1 MLCIGIFLK
10 TEDCEVGSSHISVNR
25 GIIPVKS
32 VNYSNLIVRFGS
44 TDTCFLASLKNGL
57 VSKVHQILHNIAFCS
72 ARYLTPVQGYYT
84 IHSDVT
90 PLRNYALQ
98 NV

>member
-1 MLCIGIFLK
+1 MGIFLK
-10 TEDCEVGSSHISVNR
+10 TEDCEVGSGHISVNTDT
-25 GIIPVKS
+25 IPVKS
-32 VNYSNLIVRFGS
+32 VNYSNLIVRFGF

-72 ARYLTPVQGYYT
+72 ASYLTPVQGNDI
-84 IHSDVT
+84 IHSYIT

-98 NV
+98 DV